1 MTILIDDDVFPRPDQ
16 LQSHDPNE
24 RYASRLTDR
33 DMREEVR
40 LANRPDGFGF
50 QIVNTFHENLSDQ
63 VFERRFSM
71 AWLLTNPYRVKSIR
85 DAYLLAFFDTYVRNM
100 PSPLLTQSPS
110 PFRAVEVLKEN
121 EYWLKEA
128 AKSTSQSS
136 AESD

>member
-1 MTILIDDDVFPRPDQ
+1 LLIP
-16 LQSHDPNE
+16 
-24 RYASRLTDR
+24 
-33 DMREEVR
+33 
-40 LANRPDGFGF
+40 
-50 QIVNTFHENLSDQ
+50 FHENLSDQ

-110 PFRAVEVLKEN
+110 PFREVEVLKAN

-128 AKSTSQSS
+128 AKSTVQSS
-136 AESD
+136 AGSN

>member
-1 MTILIDDDVFPRPDQ
+1 LLIP
-16 LQSHDPNE
+16 
-24 RYASRLTDR
+24 
-33 DMREEVR
+33 
-40 LANRPDGFGF
+40 
-50 QIVNTFHENLSDQ
+50 FHENLSDQ

-71 AWLLTNPYRVKSIR
+71 GWLLTNPYRVKSIR

-110 PFRAVEVLKEN
+110 PFREVEVLKAN

-136 AESD
+136 AESNWSRRTARRVPDKRFRQKR